1 MKTKIAIVGTGGV
14 GGFLGGLLARHYEGS
29 SEVEIHFIS
38 RGEALANIRRDG
50 LRVDAQQGAF
60 TARPTTV
67 TDSAAEIGT
76 MDYVLYCTK
85 AYDVEGGIA
94 GIRPCIGPRTVILP
108 FLNGVDSAEKIKRM
122 LPDNEVWDGCVY
134 VVAYIVEPGHIVERT
149 NGYRYLFGSPSGS
162 PDRLEEL
169 QRIFAEADIRARLEA
184 DIVRRVWDKFAFI
197 STVATATS
205 YTDETYGGVLNDARN
220 RADFT
225 ALLDEFQAVAQARG
239 IALSEDIASRVVAQ
253 MERIPADT
261 TTSMQRDFRAGRST
275 EVESLTGYVV
285 REGRRLGVPTPVYNL
300 MYRGLLERGKK

>member
-60 TARPTTV
+60 TARPTAA

-162 PDRLEEL
+162 PDRLEIL

-285 REGRRLGVPTPVYNL
+285 REGRRLGVPTPVYDL
-300 MYRGLLERGKK
+300 MYRGRHERGKK

>member
-60 TARPTTV
+60 TACPTTA

-285 REGRRLGVPTPVYNL
+285 REGRRLGIPTPVYNL

>member
-1 MKTKIAIVGTGGV
+1 MKTKIAVVGTGGV
-14 GGFLGGLLARHYEGS
+14 GGFLGGLLARYYEGS
-29 SEVEIHFIS
+29 SEVEIYFIS
-38 RGEALANIRRDG
+38 RGQALENIRRDG
-50 LRVDAQQGAF
+50 LRVDAQQGGF
-60 TARPTTV
+60 TARPKAA

-94 GIRPCIGPRTVILP
+94 GIMPCIGPRTVILP

-122 LPDNEVWDGCVY
+122 LPGNEVWDGCVY

-162 PDRLEEL
+162 ADRLETL
-169 QRIFAEADIRARLEA
+169 RRIFAEAGIEARLEA

-205 YTDETYGGVLNDARN
+205 YTDETYGGVLNDPKH

-225 ALLDEFQAVAQARG
+225 ALLDEFQSVARARG
-239 IALSEDIASRVVAQ
+239 VVLSEAIASRVVAQ

-275 EVESLTGYVV
+275 EVESLTGYIV
-285 REGRRLGVPTPVYNL
+285 REGHRLGVPTPVYDT
-300 MYRGLLERGKK
+300 MYRGLLGRTKK